1 MVNLGNQA
9 IFFGDSRCPAC
20 RAQVKILDEY
30 YKNNGTAME
39 VMYCDLG
46 KIKPP
51 KQILDKYGSYVMPT
65 WYFPN
70 KPLIKGIISPAQ
82 FEKNL
87 KNGKRPWRFGENK
100 TAAELTFESIPQINS
115 LAKYGKNF
123 PNGKGFEINNSW
135 TELTKRVWGDD
146 ITNSG
151 TLGREFGPGGVDKI
165 YTNGYLNDIRMAV
178 PGGDLDTVLNLNSK
192 CNVVRRPESKTNS
205 VGLIFDSNNQQIVPM
220 NNFGRRKSKFG
231 NLYSQMG
238 PAFERGNQ
246 YLVYPDTVSKL
257 YGGAT
262 QYEQPRP
269 GKVNN
274 PLIYIGQSKEYQ
286 PLEYYPSLNKPTNF
300 KNERS
305 SKIGAKASKKNKI
318 RAKTSKI
325 GEGSVLTVKN
335 NKIKVN

>member
-1 MVNLGNQA
+1 MVNLGKEA

-20 RAQVKILDEY
+20 QAQVKILDDH
-30 YKNNGTAME
+30 YKKKGTAME

-51 KQILDKYGSYVMPT
+51 KQILDKDGSYATPT

-70 KPLIKGIISPAQ
+70 NPLIKGVISPAQ

-100 TAAELTFESIPQINS
+100 TAAQLTFESIPQINS
-115 LAKYGKNF
+115 LVKYGKNF

-135 TELTKRVWGDD
+135 TDVTKKIWGKD

-151 TLGREFGPGGVDKI
+151 TLGREFGPKGVDKI
-165 YTNGYLNDIRMAV
+165 YTDKYLNNIRMAV
-178 PGGDLDTVLNLNSK
+178 PGGDLETTLSLNRE
-192 CNVVRRPESKTNS
+192 CNIVNKPESKTNS
-205 VGLIFDSNNQQIVPM
+205 VGLIFDSKNQQIVPM
-220 NNFGRRKSKFG
+220 NNFGRKKNKFG
-231 NLYSQMG
+231 NLYNQMG

-246 YLVYPDTVSKL
+246 YLVDPLTVTNL

-262 QYEQPRP
+262 QNEPPRP

-274 PLIYIGQSKEYQ
+274 PLSYIGQAKEYK

-300 KNERS
+300 KNKRV
-305 SKIGAKASKKNKI
+305 SKIGTKTSKKN
-318 RAKTSKI
+318 KI

-335 NKIKVN
+335 NKIKVSNTKK